1 MFISGMFLTL
11 YGSFRIFTE
20 SFRMPDAHIG
30 FDFLDIITRGQLL
43 SIPMVL
49 AGLILIFLSKKKEN
63 ETVS

>member
-1 MFISGMFLTL
+1 
-11 YGSFRIFTE
+11 
-20 SFRMPDAHIG
+20 MPDAHIG

-49 AGLILIFLSKKKEN
+49 IGLLLLILIRRNKN

>member
-30 FDFLDIITRGQLL
+30 FDFLDIITSQLL

-49 AGLILIFLSKKKEN
+49 AGLILIFLQKEKN